1 MKLSE
6 EEIQCIREKYR
17 QLINYQSEDIDDP
30 IDPLT
35 YVEPAGDNLLHIA
48 AMRGD
53 LRTVELLLKAG
64 LDVNQPGDMGYTAL
78 HYAYWKG
85 AKWPAHV
92 HEREDVIRLLLEHG
106 ASTTVRNEFG
116 KTPIEHSED

>member
-1 MKLSE
+1 MILSE
-6 EEIQCIREKYR
+6 SEVKYLQER
-17 QLINYQSEDIDDP
+17 YRNLTNFQSDDPSDP

-48 AMRGD
+48 SMRGD
-53 LRTVELLLKAG
+53 SKAVELLLKAG
-64 LDVNQPGDMGYTAL
+64 LDVNQRGDMGYTAL

-85 AKWPAHV
+85 AKWPAHIN
-92 HEREDVIRLLLEHG
+92 ERDDVIRLLLEHG